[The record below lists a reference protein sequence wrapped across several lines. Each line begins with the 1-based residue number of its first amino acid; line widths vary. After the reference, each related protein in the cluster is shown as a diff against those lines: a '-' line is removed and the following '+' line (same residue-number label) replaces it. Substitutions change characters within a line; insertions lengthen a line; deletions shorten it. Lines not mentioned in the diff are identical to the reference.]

1 MFPQNSEPP
10 PMVPPAA
17 LFAHCP
23 RCAALRT
30 AGPVPVECA
39 ACGLCLFL
47 NPAVAAAAFVFNGTG
62 EALFLRRAHDPERG
76 KLAVPG
82 GFLDPGETAEDG
94 LRRET
99 REEVGLAIDHIQYV
113 GSCPN
118 EYHYRG
124 VAYPVLD
131 LVYRAVAID
140 SAQARPLDGAAA
152 VEWRDVREVADADLA
167 FPSLRMGRRLLAGA

>member
-1 MFPQNSEPP
+1 
-10 PMVPPAA
+10 MVPPAA

-23 RCAALRT
+23 RCGAPRT
-30 AGPVPVECA
+30 AGSVPVECA

-47 NPAVAAAAFVFNGTG
+47 NPAVAAAAFVFNAAG

-99 REEVGLAIDHIQYV
+99 LEEVGLTIDQIQYV

-118 EYHYRG
+118 VYRYRG

-131 LVYRAVAID
+131 LVYRAVAVEPER
-140 SAQARPLDGAAA
+140 AQALDGAAGI
-152 VEWRDVREVADADLA
+152 EWRDVRGVADDELA
-167 FPSLRMGRRLLAGA
+167 FPSLRLGRRVLAADAQ